1 MHASLVQTDH
11 RPWPLPRGPWAM
23 TQTWHDLL
31 FAHWPV
37 DAVALARACALPDAL
52 ELDLYDGRAWLGIVP
67 FRMSGVRVRALPPL
81 PGAHAFPELNVRT
94 YVRVRARPEEKPGV
108 WFLSLDATS
117 ALAVAAARAWFALP
131 YFRARM
137 SCRADGERIHYAS
150 DRSDARGAASALA
163 LEYEPTG
170 PVERARRGSFESWA
184 TDRYCLYALTR
195 TGKLLRSEIHHLPWP
210 LQPARA
216 RWSANTAARAHRLEL
231 PDDRP
236 PHLAFARRI
245 EVAIWAPRRVAR
257 A

>member
-1 MHASLVQTDH
+1 MHPSLAQLDH

-37 DAVALARACALPDAL
+37 DAAALARACALPPEL
-52 ELDLYDGRAWLGIVP
+52 ELDAWDGRAWLGIVP
-67 FRMSGVRVRALPPL
+67 FRMSGVRVRAFPPL
-81 PGAHAFPELNVRT
+81 PGTHAFPELNVRT
-94 YVRVRARPEEKPGV
+94 YVRLRARPDDKPGV

-137 SCRADGERIHYAS
+137 SCRADGERIVYSHE
-150 DRSDARGAASALA
+150 RCDARGAASALA

-170 PVERARRGSFESWA
+170 DAERARRGSFESWA

-195 TGKLLRSEIHHLPWP
+195 AGRLLRSEIHHAPWP

-216 RWSANTAARAHRLEL
+216 AWRANSAAQAHGIAL
-231 PDDRP
+231 PDCP

-245 EVAIWAPRRVAR
+245 EVAIWAPRRVAQR
-257 A
+257 